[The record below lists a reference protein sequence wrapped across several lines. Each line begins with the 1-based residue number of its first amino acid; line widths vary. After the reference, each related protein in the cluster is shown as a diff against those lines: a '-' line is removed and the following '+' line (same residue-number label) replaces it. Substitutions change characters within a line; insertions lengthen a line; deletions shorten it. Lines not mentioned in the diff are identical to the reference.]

1 MLKRKPRAV
10 LLDAGN
16 TLLCLDLT
24 EIASVLKRAGI
35 DIAPDELARAEYHGR
50 RAINASLSRPDPST
64 DRDRGFVY
72 FHAILAGA
80 GVAAQRIPPLYEGIR
95 KVNDA
100 NALWRV
106 VPRGAHDMLAR
117 LRAEGFK
124 VGVISN
130 ADGRVDAQ
138 LESVK
143 LKAHLDFVI
152 DSHVVGV
159 EKPDARIFRMGLAQ
173 VGVAPEDAVYV
184 GDMYEIDVVGA
195 RGAGIPGVLIDP
207 LMLETVDCPRI
218 RDVTEL
224 PALFPDG

>member
-16 TLLCLDLT
+16 TLICLDLR
-24 EIASVLKRAGI
+24 EIAALLERAGI
-35 DIAPDELARAEYHGR
+35 ELAPEELARAEYHGR
-50 RAINASLSRPDPST
+50 RAINATLTSPHPSN

-72 FHAILAGA
+72 FRAILTGA
-80 GVAAQRIPPLYEGIR
+80 GVAAERIPALYEGIR

-106 VPRGAHDMLAR
+106 VPRGAHDTLAR
-117 LRAEGFK
+117 LRADGFR

-130 ADGRVDAQ
+130 ADGRVEAQ
-138 LESVK
+138 LETVK

-159 EKPDARIFRMGLAQ
+159 EKPDARIFRMGLERL
-173 VGVAPEDAVYV
+173 GVAPEDAVYV

-207 LMLETVDCPRI
+207 LMLESVDCPRI

-224 PALFPDG
+224 PALFPAG